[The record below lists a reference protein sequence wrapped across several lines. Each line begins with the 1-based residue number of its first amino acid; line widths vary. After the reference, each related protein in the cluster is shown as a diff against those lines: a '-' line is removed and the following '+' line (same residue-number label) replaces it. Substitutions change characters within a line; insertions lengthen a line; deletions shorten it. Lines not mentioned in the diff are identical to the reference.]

1 MVSKTWSSSHRNKV
15 KLEIGIPSNK
25 VIITNPDTGESYQKV
40 IDVPVY
46 SDSEQVSLAVYQ
58 IDIGAVSYNFDNIRL
73 WKYKRRKCREN
84 GIDPNVGLVSENV
97 EHQKIIQDILLNTK
111 PYSNVKAADLKE
123 DMAKKGQEDPALITP
138 EGIMWNGNRRCA
150 IIHDFFDNGYNSRG
164 LRIQQGDGKW
174 NRIKVALL
182 PDGMTTKQLKDLEKR
197 LQEEPRT
204 EEGYGRVNEMG
215 SIHDYID
222 EYTRENKFSNGSYTT
237 ATKDEKNDI
246 VNEYK
251 KTEWSTWNKI
261 VKAKKT
267 IDLMD
272 EYLKSRDTDTNPLI
286 GNYDVIEANE
296 GGVTWF
302 ENLVDLLD
310 KIEEKYEGE
319 ADVDTKID
327 QWKASQLSAYETGK
341 VEQKK
346 IRNLTS
352 IVKNATG
359 NQDPEDTTSLLST
372 HVNNDPVISNW
383 AIISNDPSFIIHNP
397 TLADAAATNISTT
410 SRTYDQLGNTPKI
423 VIKGIL
429 SDLDNLNSN
438 LINSNDK
445 DLVDIIEK
453 CEKKLAE
460 YKAKAKA

>member
-1 MVSKTWSSSHRNKV
+1 MISLEWSTSHRKTVIDEIKIPTNKV
-15 KLEIGIPSNK
+15 K
-25 VIITNPDTGESYQKV
+25 VTNPDNGQSYQKV

-46 SDSEQVSLAVYQ
+46 SDSVQETLAVYEIN
-58 IDIGAVSYNFDNIRL
+58 IDAVSYNFDNIRL
-73 WKYKRRKCREN
+73 WKYKRRKCMEN
-84 GIDPNVGLVSENV
+84 NIDPDVGLDPENV
-97 EHQKIIQDILLNTK
+97 EHQKIIQNILLNTK

-123 DMAKKGQEDPALITP
+123 DIAKKGQEDPALITP
-138 EGIMWNGNRRCA
+138 DGIMWNGNRRCA
-150 IIHDFFDNGYNSRG
+150 VIRDFFDNGYNSRG
-164 LRIQQGDGKW
+164 LRIQPRDGKW
-174 NRIKVALL
+174 SRIKVVLL
-182 PDGMTTKQLKDLEKR
+182 PDGMDTKQLKDLEKR

-215 SIHDYID
+215 GVHDTIA
-222 EYTRENKFSNGSYTT
+222 EYTKENKFANGSYTT
-237 ATKDEKNDI
+237 ATKDERND
-246 VNEYK
+246 VVSQYT
-251 KTEWSTWNKI
+251 KTEWNTWNKI

-272 EYLKSRDTDTNPLI
+272 EYLVTRHTDANPLI

-302 ENLVDLLD
+302 ENLVDLLTQ
-310 KIEEKYEGE
+310 IEEKYEGE
-319 ADVDTKID
+319 PDVDTKID
-327 QWKASQLSAYETGK
+327 QWKASQFSAYETGK

-346 IRNLTS
+346 IRDLTK

-372 HVNNDPVISNW
+372 YINNDPVISNW
-383 AIISNDPSFIIHNP
+383 TTISNNPSSIIHNP
-397 TLADAAATNISTT
+397 QVATLAAANISTT

-423 VIKGIL
+423 VINGVL
-429 SDLDNLNSN
+429 SDLNNLNSN